1 MLLLYLNEGFFKN
14 KFSIKKLWQKYST
27 SMWKRITNIVRSG
40 QTKLH
45 FMYHFCFSFFT
56 MENYHLYPI
65 IVILSIISI
74 ICPPDSFSLKLRHA
88 SLILKFLLTDF
99 YCGWY
104 DGYLQTNGGPVWY
117 SNIFT
122 GKNQSMK
129 TLT

>member
-1 MLLLYLNEGFFKN
+1 MYFLRETKIIDNLKN
-14 KFSIKKLWQKYST
+14 KSDRNNLPHCKIASL
-27 SMWKRITNIVRSG
+27 INIVYSG
-40 QTKLH
+40 QTELH